1 MSGVAAKI
9 LAMLL
14 MYLVVGAGVAVIA
27 GGPTWTSVGLASAQL
42 VAGFLTGLLMGRFMV
57 RFEGRAPS
65 TPLIAVIGVVPA
77 ELLRAGLAAWSGV
90 GVAEAAWAGLL
101 ASIPVLLFGS
111 LALRQ
116 VRPAPEGR
124 SGEDDPGPAVGPGRL
139 VIGLGR
145 TAGDVAAWVLV
156 AVSPWL
162 VLLTL
167 AAHGAAAVVEPTSRR
182 LRRIQAISGYV
193 LAALAL
199 ALALI

>member
-1 MSGVAAKI
+1 
-9 LAMLL
+9 

-42 VAGFLTGLLMGRFMV
+42 VAGLLTGLLMGRFMV

-65 TPLIAVIGVVPA
+65 TPLITVIGVVPA
-77 ELLRAGLAAWSGV
+77 ELLRAGLVAWSGV

-111 LALRQ
+111 LALRR
-116 VRPAPEGR
+116 VRPAREGR
-124 SGEDDPGPAVGPGRL
+124 SGEDPGPAIGPGHL

-145 TAGDVAAWVLV
+145 TAGDVAAWMLV

-162 VLLTL
+162 VLLTF
-167 AAHGAAAVVEPTSRR
+167 AAHGAAAAVVEPTSRR
-182 LRRIQAISGYV
+182 VRGIQAISGYV
-193 LAALAL
+193 LAALLL
-199 ALALI
+199 ALLLI